1 MVSYELK
8 LHIIE
13 TRGGA
18 VFSGMVASE
27 NSSSVTLRQ
36 PDGELVVVMRSDI
49 VKKTGTQK
57 SIMPEGF
64 ERMIDEQSMAA
75 LLAFLRAPN
84 KTWLTESDKS
94 H

>member
-1 MVSYELK
+1 
-8 LHIIE
+8 
-13 TRGGA
+13 
-18 VFSGMVASE
+18 
-27 NSSSVTLRQ
+27 
-36 PDGELVVVMRSDI
+36 MRFPDI

-64 ERMIDEQSMAA
+64 ERMIDEQSMAD
-75 LLAFLRAPN
+75 LLARSFFRAPN